1 MAMDV
6 GGKKA
11 GAKSDINV
19 TPLIDVVLVLLIIFM
34 VLTPSML
41 KNLPMMVPDKS
52 EDASTPAMPPDSSI
66 MVEYTAKRELTV
78 NGEAAAIESLAT
90 NLADRLKARR
100 QKVVFFKAED
110 KAPYGEVVRLLDI
123 ARGSGAET
131 LAIVTE

>member
-11 GAKSDINV
+11 GPKSDINV

-41 KNLPMMVPDKS
+41 KNIPMMVPDKAD
-52 EDASTPAMPPDSSI
+52 DASAPAMPPDSSI

-78 NGEAAAIESLAT
+78 NSEAVAIEALAN
-90 NLADRLKARR
+90 NLQDRLKARR
-100 QKVVFFKAED
+100 QKVIFFKAED